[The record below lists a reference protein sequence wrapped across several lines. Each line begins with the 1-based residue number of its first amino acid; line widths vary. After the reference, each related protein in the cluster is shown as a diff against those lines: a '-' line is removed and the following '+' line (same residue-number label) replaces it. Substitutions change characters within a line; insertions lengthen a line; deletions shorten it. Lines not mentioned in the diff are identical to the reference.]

1 MDPRVTAMG
10 MKKKK
15 LASNVG
21 HYQHTV
27 QISSNEIS
35 QAKAKLNA
43 ELDDLISSL
52 KNKDTEIENLK
63 SEIANLHTLVKIE
76 KLKTELANLKTLAA
90 KERSKNKRK

>member
-1 MDPRVTAMG
+1 M
-10 MKKKK
+10 
-15 LASNVG
+15 
-21 HYQHTV
+21 

-35 QAKAKLNA
+35 QAKARLNA

-63 SEIANLHTLVKIE
+63 SEIANLQTLVEIE
-76 KLKTELANLKTLAA
+76 KLKTELANLRTLAA

>member
-1 MDPRVTAMG
+1 MG

-15 LASNVG
+15 IASNVG

-35 QAKAKLNA
+35 QAKAKLNV

-52 KNKDTEIENLK
+52 KNKDTEI
-63 SEIANLHTLVKIE
+63 
-76 KLKTELANLKTLAA
+76 
-90 KERSKNKRK
+90 

>member
-1 MDPRVTAMG
+1 MG

-15 LASNVG
+15 IASNVG

-27 QISSNEIS
+27 QTSSNEIS

-63 SEIANLHTLVKIE
+63 SEIANLHTLVEIE

>member
-21 HYQHTV
+21 HYQHTL
-27 QISSNEIS
+27 QISSSEIK
-35 QAKAKLNA
+35 QAKAQLNA

-63 SEIANLHTLVKIE
+63 TEIASLQTLVEIE
-76 KLKTELANLKTLAA
+76 RLKTELANLKALAA
-90 KERSKNKRK
+90 KQSSKNKKK

>member
-1 MDPRVTAMG
+1 MDHRVTG
-10 MKKKK
+10 MKKKKK

-21 HYQHTV
+21 HHQHTV

-35 QAKAKLNA
+35 QAKARLNA
-43 ELDDLISSL
+43 ELDDLTSSL

-63 SEIANLHTLVKIE
+63 SEIANLQTLVEIE

>member
-1 MDPRVTAMG
+1 MK
-10 MKKKK
+10 KKKK
-15 LASNVG
+15 LASNVD
-21 HYQHTV
+21 HHQHTV

-35 QAKAKLNA
+35 QAKTRLNA

-63 SEIANLHTLVKIE
+63 SEIANLQTLVEIE
-76 KLKTELANLKTLAA
+76 KLKTELANLRILAA

>member
-1 MDPRVTAMG
+1 MG

-63 SEIANLHTLVKIE
+63 SENANLHALVEIE